1 LRRIDLAGSGARFI
15 VAALMLAAASC
26 TRAPPA
32 ASPAKPLVDPNIEAR
47 RVQAAADAVYAQS
60 LASGM
65 VMSVVHG
72 DQAGALAF
80 GRQDPEDARPADA
93 RTLVRLQSV
102 SKLFA
107 ASLLSSLVNQGR
119 IKLADPLGA
128 YAPPG
133 WKAPRTAAGDPP
145 ITLLNLATHTSGL
158 PREAAIKPGQPAP
171 QAEAARWAW
180 LAKQR
185 RLPPP
190 GRGALYSNIAFD
202 LLGDALSSAAK
213 VPYGAAL
220 HAEVTGPLRLGD
232 TTATPSMAQCQR
244 MMAGDPNRRPYPCVD
259 QSGEAASGGL
269 YSTANDMALWLRA
282 EVAPGAELG
291 RRAISQAV
299 YVRRDALA
307 SAVGLDHA
315 GLATGVGLAWIEQD
329 ASPGRPRLLEKTGG
343 GDGFLTYVVIDP
355 VHRAAVFVGFNN
367 VSGRRLGAVA
377 EAADQLVFLLGTEPD
392 SIAIPG
398 TPPVAGDAAGAPA
411 H

>member
-1 LRRIDLAGSGARFI
+1 MRRIDLAGIGARL
-15 VAALMLAAASC
+15 VAAALLLAAIGC
-26 TRAPPA
+26 TRPPPPPA
-32 ASPAKPLVDPNIEAR
+32 VKPLIDPNLEAQ
-47 RVQAAADAVYAQS
+47 RVKAAADAIYAQS

-72 DQAGALAF
+72 DQAGALGY
-80 GRQDPEDARPADA
+80 GRQGPEDARPADA

-107 ASLLSSLVNQGR
+107 ADLLASLVNQGR
-119 IKLADPLGA
+119 IKLDDPLQA
-128 YAPPG
+128 FAPPG
-133 WKAPRTAAGDPP
+133 WKAPRTAGDPP
-145 ITLLNLATHTSGL
+145 ISLLNLATHTSGL
-158 PREAAIKPGQPAP
+158 PREAAIKPGQLAAP
-171 QAEAARWAW
+171 AEAARWAW

-202 LLGDALSSAAK
+202 LLGDALSSATK
-213 VPYGAAL
+213 SPYGATL
-220 HAEVTGPLRLGD
+220 DAEVTGPLRLGD
-232 TTATPSMAQCQR
+232 TTATPSTAQCQR
-244 MMAGDPNRRPYPCVD
+244 MMAGDANRRPYPCVD

-282 EVAPGAELG
+282 EVAPGAALG

-315 GLATGVGLAWIEQD
+315 GPASGVGLAWIEQD
-329 ASPGRPRLLEKTGG
+329 GSPGRPRLLEKTGG

-377 EAADQLVFLLGTEPD
+377 EAADQLVILLGTEPE
-392 SIAIPG
+392 SIAVPG
-398 TPPVAGDAAGAPA
+398 ATPIAGEPPGPAA